1 MGAPSPAVRYFRPRV
16 DGPEQR
22 IEDAVIDS
30 LREIFARQDWPV
42 WNGGYVPI
50 GAGLPDVV
58 SVWYDPQVVTLAG
71 FESPDGHI
79 LAYLRSVRRAS
90 AGTIADRLRFKPSMV
105 EHRIEWL
112 EESGV
117 VARESESSISMLP
130 AWRQI
135 LPEVVTI
142 EAKVADWQSALQ
154 QAIRNRIFGHRSFVA
169 LPDSVAKRMDAEPG
183 FAKHGVGILAVGDNG
198 EVHVH
203 REARKSTP
211 NVWSYYFHLA
221 AIAAKDLCN
230 RTA

>member
-1 MGAPSPAVRYFRPRV
+1 
-16 DGPEQR
+16 
-22 IEDAVIDS
+22 
-30 LREIFARQDWPV
+30 
-42 WNGGYVPI
+42 
-50 GAGLPDVV
+50 
-58 SVWYDPQVVTLAG
+58 
-71 FESPDGHI
+71 
-79 LAYLRSVRRAS
+79 
-90 AGTIADRLRFKPSMV
+90 
-105 EHRIEWL
+105 
-112 EESGV
+112 
-117 VARESESSISMLP
+117 MLP

-183 FAKHGVGILAVGDNG
+183 FSKHGVGILAVGDNG

-203 REARKSTP
+203 REARKSNP

-230 RTA
+230 RTT

>member
-1 MGAPSPAVRYFRPRV
+1 MSPREIEMGAQSPTVRYFRPRV

-30 LREIFARQDWPV
+30 LRAIFARQDWPV
-42 WNGGYVPI
+42 WNGGYVPL
-50 GAGLPDVV
+50 ARLPDVV

-90 AGTIADRLRFKPSMV
+90 AGTIADRLRVKPSIV
-105 EHRIEWL
+105 KHRIEWL

-154 QAIRNRIFGHRSFVA
+154 QAIRNRISAPLVCCS
-169 LPDSVAKRMDAEPG
+169 P
-183 FAKHGVGILAVGDNG
+183 
-198 EVHVH
+198 
-203 REARKSTP
+203 
-211 NVWSYYFHLA
+211 
-221 AIAAKDLCN
+221 
-230 RTA
+230 